1 MKEFLLNSFSH
12 QSIMIQGVN
21 IYLAMCHVVATANH
35 QPVSTNRAMPC
46 SIRECKWGQ
55 MKRYFS
61 CITEV
66 PLDLAHDMHK
76 SFKYFEGV
84 KLTSIGSISPPDS
97 SLSSSS
103 LSLADLFFCDSS
115 PDMTRVSW
123 KKYLDRSQA
132 WARALK
138 PTMVVLTAATG
149 APN

>member
-103 LSLADLFFCDSS
+103 LSLADLFFLWQQPWYDEGFMKEIFRQITSLSPCFEAHDGGVDSS
-115 PDMTRVSW
+115 YWS
-123 KKYLDRSQA
+123 A
-132 WARALK
+132 
-138 PTMVVLTAATG
+138 
-149 APN
+149 